1 MNPILVQTI
10 SDYFRD
16 KKINKAYL
24 FGSFAKGLE
33 KDTSDIDILVELSES
48 IGFMK
53 LIQYKL
59 DLEDQLHR
67 NVDLVTPASISP
79 LIFPLIQK
87 DWKLIYE
94 RKR

>member
-1 MNPILVQTI
+1 MNPLFVQTI
-10 SDYFRD
+10 SDYFKD
-16 KKINKAYL
+16 KKINKSYL

-33 KDTSDIDILVELSES
+33 KDSSDIDILVELSES

-87 DWKLIYE
+87 DRKLIYE
-94 RKR
+94 RK

>member
-24 FGSFAKGLE
+24 FGSFARGLE

-59 DLEDQLHR
+59 DLEDQLQNFFGVIKKH
-67 NVDLVTPASISP
+67 
-79 LIFPLIQK
+79 FPLKCGLDLTNPTHQK
-87 DWKLIYE
+87 LDP
-94 RKR
+94 

>member
-10 SDYFRD
+10 SNYSRD
-16 KKINKAYL
+16 KEINKAYL

-33 KDTSDIDILVELSES
+33 KDTSDID
-48 IGFMK
+48 
-53 LIQYKL
+53 
-59 DLEDQLHR
+59 
-67 NVDLVTPASISP
+67 
-79 LIFPLIQK
+79 

>member
-1 MNPILVQTI
+1 MNPIFVQTI
-10 SDYFRD
+10 SDY
-16 KKINKAYL
+16 YL

-33 KDTSDIDILVELSES
+33 KDSSDIDILVELSES

-87 DWKLIYE
+87 DRKLIYE
-94 RKR
+94 RK